1 MDAPSPNVDSKS
13 PPAAPEEAMD
23 VQSTK
28 FEDGVWYRKYQLLKR
43 KCSEFEQVNK
53 PLVHH
58 VCVIMHED
66 PLRCACNWLCGDNYC
81 STSDTLSIQE

>member
-58 VCVIMHED
+58 VCVMH
-66 PLRCACNWLCGDNYC
+66 GDRRVGLLFC
-81 STSDTLSIQE
+81 QTTFMPAGVEGE